1 MLSGIL
7 FLVGAQ
13 AFTLP
18 SHPVARNAVVA
29 SSAAPV
35 MFFGKKPAAQEP
47 TVQNARDAREAD
59 FQRRQDRLAQRGAAA
74 ASQPKGQVEVTFPQK
89 GNKVV
94 KAMQGDPIGKVCQK
108 AGVRV
113 KFDCKN
119 GRCGTCEVSINGRSK
134 AKVCQGAKVP
144 GGGDGRHFEPQI
156 RGLRVLTPR
165 LLCTPSHQKDLGQ
178 ADQRVSSCSRRVRP
192 GPRGNELQGSFEPAL
207 STTGGPHTLHIH
219 RDEHGGR
226 LSMSTPST
234 RVRRRSGR
242 EATYS
247 AHSVECSWFKF
258 HAITTFGETYFKLAR
273 VFTPAKDICLHAARA
288 HARQNTNY
296 GARNWQ
302 QRQAPSG

>member
-1 MLSGIL
+1 MLTGIL
-7 FLVGAQ
+7 CLVGAQ

-47 TVQNARDAREAD
+47 TIQNARDAREAD

-219 RDEHGGR
+219 RDEHGR
-226 LSMSTPST
+226 LSMSTRLPECVAGVGVKPHT
-234 RVRRRSGR
+234 RRIMWTAVSL
-242 EATYS
+242 
-247 AHSVECSWFKF
+247 KF
-258 HAITTFGETYFKLAR
+258 IHKYFY
-273 VFTPAKDICLHAARA
+273 
-288 HARQNTNY
+288 TN
-296 GARNWQ
+296 
-302 QRQAPSG
+302 

>member
-1 MLSGIL
+1 MGQLLRQGGTFFFGSRFFPPRRTRPRKVLRSSPKHMLTGIL
-7 FLVGAQ
+7 CLVGAQ

-144 GGGDGRHFEPQI
+144 SGGDGRHFEPQI

-178 ADQRVSSCSRRVRP
+178 ADQPVSSCSRRVRP

-207 STTGGPHTLHIH
+207 STTGGPHTLHKQ
-219 RDEHGGR
+219 RDEHG
-226 LSMSTPST
+226 LSHHEHPIPECVAGVGVKPHT
-234 RVRRRSGR
+234 RRILW
-242 EATYS
+242 S
-247 AHSVECSWFKF
+247 AAGLKF
-258 HAITTFGETYFKLAR
+258 M
-273 VFTPAKDICLHAARA
+273 
-288 HARQNTNY
+288 Q
-296 GARNWQ
+296 
-302 QRQAPSG
+302 

>member
-1 MLSGIL
+1 MLTGIL
-7 FLVGAQ
+7 CLVGAQ

-178 ADQRVSSCSRRVRP
+178 ADQRVSSCSRQVRP
-192 GPRGNELQGSFEPAL
+192 GSRGNELQGSFEPAL

-219 RDEHGGR
+219 RDEHGR
-226 LSMSTPST
+226 LGMSTRLPECVAGVGVKPHT
-234 RVRRRSGR
+234 RRILW
-242 EATYS
+242 S
-247 AHSVECSWFKF
+247 AVGLSSCKN
-258 HAITTFGETYFKLAR
+258 YFRTNYFSQKRTGSRNFTRKRHHDALAR
-273 VFTPAKDICLHAARA
+273 TERCSRPGFVRT
-288 HARQNTNY
+288 NT
-296 GARNWQ
+296 G
-302 QRQAPSG
+302 